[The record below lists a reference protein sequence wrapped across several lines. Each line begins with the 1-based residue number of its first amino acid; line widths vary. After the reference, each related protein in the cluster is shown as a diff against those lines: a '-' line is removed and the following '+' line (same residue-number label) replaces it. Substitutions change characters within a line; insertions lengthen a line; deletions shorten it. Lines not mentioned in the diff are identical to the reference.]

1 MQYGIDTAAVG
12 GLQAMPGFLKVFGFE
27 DPSSSFGYGID
38 PTVQQLMTSL
48 VNLGNFLSA
57 ISAGLFATYF
67 GRKTGLWVACALNAI
82 AVAVQLGS
90 TSKSA
95 LYVGRLILGLANGY
109 FTTFSTVYATEAAPA
124 HLRGVLVA
132 LFAYYVNFG
141 SIIGSIPL
149 GCLYIVPVFLTIGLF
164 FVPESP
170 RWLLHRGQNE
180 EARKSLMRLRQDH
193 GDELELEWSEM
204 IRGVE
209 EENRIAKSTPF
220 MDMFRGNDLR
230 RTLLAYGMLA
240 SQTAS
245 GVWFFIGYQTYFFS
259 IAGITK
265 AFEYSIMNACI
276 GWIGVHC
283 GIYAMKRWVGRR
295 SLIIFGALTCGL
307 CEFACGIAASV
318 SPNSISTGYVLV
330 AFTALFMFIYDAC
343 VSVAAFPLANE
354 LVSSRLRAWTVGS
367 ANALAYNFFCVIF
380 FYLCIPETKSRSLEE
395 LDELFEAKVPARKFI
410 GHNYQIVEDAKQD
423 VFANREMQQTKNDA

>member
-1 MQYGIDTAAVG
+1 
-12 GLQAMPGFLKVFGFE
+12 
-27 DPSSSFGYGID
+27 
-38 PTVQQLMTSL
+38 
-48 VNLGNFLSA
+48 
-57 ISAGLFATYF
+57 
-67 GRKTGLWVACALNAI
+67 
-82 AVAVQLGS
+82 
-90 TSKSA
+90 
-95 LYVGRLILGLANGY
+95 
-109 FTTFSTVYATEAAPA
+109 
-124 HLRGVLVA
+124 
-132 LFAYYVNFG
+132 
-141 SIIGSIPL
+141 
-149 GCLYIVPVFLTIGLF
+149 
-164 FVPESP
+164 
-170 RWLLHRGQNE
+170 LLHRGQNE
-180 EARKSLMRLRQDH
+180 EARKSLVKLRQDR

-209 EENRIAKSTPF
+209 EEHRVAKSTTF

-307 CEFACGIAASV
+307 CELACGIAASV
-318 SPNSISTGYVLV
+318 SPNSVSTGNVLV

-343 VSVAAFPLANE
+343 VGVAAFPLANE

-367 ANALAYNFFCVIF
+367 ANALGYFLAWLVGFCSPYFINPQDLNWV
-380 FYLCIPETKSRSLEE
+380 SLSQMLRCK
-395 LDELFEAKVPARKFI
+395 LDLIRLS
-410 GHNYQIVEDAKQD
+410 G
-423 VFANREMQQTKNDA
+423 T

>member
-1 MQYGIDTAAVG
+1 
-12 GLQAMPGFLKVFGFE
+12 
-27 DPSSSFGYGID
+27 
-38 PTVQQLMTSL
+38 
-48 VNLGNFLSA
+48 
-57 ISAGLFATYF
+57 
-67 GRKTGLWVACALNAI
+67 
-82 AVAVQLGS
+82 
-90 TSKSA
+90 
-95 LYVGRLILGLANGY
+95 
-109 FTTFSTVYATEAAPA
+109 
-124 HLRGVLVA
+124 
-132 LFAYYVNFG
+132 
-141 SIIGSIPL
+141 
-149 GCLYIVPVFLTIGLF
+149 
-164 FVPESP
+164 
-170 RWLLHRGQNE
+170 
-180 EARKSLMRLRQDH
+180 MRLRQDH

-209 EENRIAKSTPF
+209 EEKRVAKSTPF

-307 CEFACGIAASV
+307 CELACGIAASV
-318 SPNSISTGYVLV
+318 SPNSVSTGNVLV
-330 AFTALFMFIYDAC
+330 AFTALFMFIYDGC
-343 VSVAAFPLANE
+343 VGVASFPLANE

-367 ANALAYNFFCVIF
+367 ANALGYFLAWLVGFCSPYFINPQDLNWVSLSRTVDCNIDLTQLSGTQVHV
-380 FYLCIPETKSRSLEE
+380 YLGGLQLSLCHLLLPLHPRNE
-395 LDELFEAKVPARKFI
+395 
-410 GHNYQIVEDAKQD
+410 GS
-423 VFANREMQQTKNDA
+423 